1 MENKHYN
8 SPEEY
13 AMDLSYEIS
22 KLGENDIHPDVL
34 DYWCDD
40 VYNIALES
48 YVEYLKGNKETYLIT
63 DEDVKASY
71 EKASLRHTQELLNG
85 MVDKGLVKVSIGET
99 GDILYSLTEEGKKH
113 ADELK

>member
-1 MENKHYN
+1 MHNKEYS

-22 KLGENDIHPDVL
+22 KLGEGTIDSQLL

-40 VYNIALES
+40 VYNLALDS

-63 DEDVKASY
+63 DEDVKKSY

-85 MVDKGLVKVSIGET
+85 MVDKGLVQVSVGET
-99 GDILYSLTEEGKKH
+99 GDILYSLTEGGKKH
-113 ADELK
+113 LDEL